1 LSNTVKEA
9 NSNPTFIPSRTG
21 SVYEIHVQVKNLKN
35 RSIKVEYTRQL
46 YYSQSRLIKST
57 DDLCV
62 QDGSFIKC
70 KMSLNAGEEQNYS
83 YNLELNNAAPG
94 RNIDLGYL

>member
-1 LSNTVKEA
+1 MR
-9 NSNPTFIPSRTG
+9 SRTG
-21 SVYEIHVQVKNLKN
+21 SVYKIHVQVKNLKN

-83 YNLELNNAAPG
+83 YNLESNNDTPGSNTNLN
-94 RNIDLGYL
+94 YLL